1 MPSCHA
7 LQSIGNIRIGM
18 PPHLTRPNPTA
29 VLGAALAITAL
40 AIGIMIRNAADPI
53 TLILAG
59 FLALAALLACWRWRR
74 SVISMTLRQ
83 DFRAAA
89 IWDQSPLGLMLFD
102 PFDPTGAV
110 RILDCNDRAAELH
123 GYKREELI
131 GQDLD
136 ILEVKSWKHLRED
149 WFANLQ
155 RERVASGESTH
166 LKKDGSTFPTEYF
179 TCLVTVGDR
188 QLVIGMDH
196 DATARKNAEA
206 ALVTAKEEAEAADR
220 AKSDFLAVMSHEI
233 RTPMNGIIGFTNL
246 LQDTSLDKEQR
257 DWLNT
262 IRQSGETLLTLINDI
277 LDFSKIES
285 GKMDLESIPTAIDKT
300 IEEVV
305 GLLWSKANEK
315 QIELL
320 CWIDPNLPP
329 WVLTDGT
336 RVQQILLNLVGN
348 AIKFTSSGEVEV
360 RAEIGPPA
368 IDTGLPTVT
377 ILVRDT
383 GIGIPEDRVHRLFK
397 PFSQADSSTTRQFGG
412 TGLGLA
418 ISRRLAR
425 LLGGDVELRATGP
438 DGSTFALTVAASPCA
453 PPRGEKE
460 PAYIDEALVDLHDK
474 VALLVDDNETNLR
487 ILANLFDRWGM
498 KTLTFV
504 RPADALARLKQSAD
518 IDIALV
524 DMMMPGMNGIQL
536 AEAIRENHPPQEF
549 SIVLLSSVGDTELRK
564 IGDLSVFESV
574 MHKPVRLSSM
584 LDTVLNALVA
594 QSGGRAP
601 SEHPF
606 PAKSTEKLA
615 EKFPLHIL
623 VAEDNLVNQKLIKQV
638 LYRFGY
644 EATLVANG
652 REALQAVK
660 ETSFELVLMDCQMPQ
675 LDGYETTR
683 RIREGEAGEDR
694 RGLPIVAL
702 TASAMVGDR
711 EQCIAAGMNDYLS
724 KPIRAE
730 ELKSILQSAYRGE
743 M

>member
-29 VLGAALAITAL
+29 VLSAAIAITAL
-40 AIGIMIRNAADPI
+40 ALGIMIRNAADPI

-360 RAEIGPPA
+360 RAEIGPPRDRYRPTDGHHPRA
-368 IDTGLPTVT
+368 RHRNRDPGRPGASPIQTIFPSGLLHHAPVW
-377 ILVRDT
+377 R
-383 GIGIPEDRVHRLFK
+383 HR
-397 PFSQADSSTTRQFGG
+397 
-412 TGLGLA
+412 
-418 ISRRLAR
+418 AR
-425 LLGGDVELRATGP
+425 ASHFPPARAT
-438 DGSTFALTVAASPCA
+438 
-453 PPRGEKE
+453 
-460 PAYIDEALVDLHDK
+460 
-474 VALLVDDNETNLR
+474 
-487 ILANLFDRWGM
+487 
-498 KTLTFV
+498 
-504 RPADALARLKQSAD
+504 
-518 IDIALV
+518 
-524 DMMMPGMNGIQL
+524 
-536 AEAIRENHPPQEF
+536 
-549 SIVLLSSVGDTELRK
+549 
-564 IGDLSVFESV
+564 IG
-574 MHKPVRLSSM
+574 R
-584 LDTVLNALVA
+584 
-594 QSGGRAP
+594 
-601 SEHPF
+601 
-606 PAKSTEKLA
+606 
-615 EKFPLHIL
+615 
-623 VAEDNLVNQKLIKQV
+623 
-638 LYRFGY
+638 
-644 EATLVANG
+644 
-652 REALQAVK
+652 
-660 ETSFELVLMDCQMPQ
+660 
-675 LDGYETTR
+675 
-683 RIREGEAGEDR
+683 
-694 RGLPIVAL
+694 
-702 TASAMVGDR
+702 
-711 EQCIAAGMNDYLS
+711 
-724 KPIRAE
+724 
-730 ELKSILQSAYRGE
+730 
-743 M
+743 